1 MSVNNSLAPKQEQVQ
16 KQLDEARV
24 AEFRVGD
31 EIIKLSAA
39 IVRTY
44 LVRGR
49 AHLVTDA
56 EIALY
61 INLCKYR
68 HLNPWTG
75 ECYLIKYSEKSPATM
90 VVSKDAKLKRA
101 KAAPEYAGH
110 QAGVIVLL
118 QNGEL
123 QQRHGALVL
132 RGEQLVGG
140 WAKVYVRGYEV
151 PIEVW
156 SSFAEYY
163 LGTNPQWDSKP
174 ATMIRKVALSQA
186 LTEAF
191 PNDLSGMYEAEEAK
205 VDPAVLDETPVEPPA
220 GVVAPAEDSVEPIP
234 MVELHKPDETPL
246 EAPVPMTMDEPEQM
260 AIDDLPQF

>member
-1 MSVNNSLAPKQEQVQ
+1 MAVNNSIAPQQQAVKP
-16 KQLDEARV
+16 LDENRV
-24 AEFRVGD
+24 AEFKVGD
-31 EIIKLSAA
+31 ELIKLSPA
-39 IVRTY
+39 IVRNY

-49 AHLVTDA
+49 ANLVTDG

-68 HLNPWTG
+68 HLNPWTN

-110 QAGVIVLL
+110 EAGVIVVG

-123 QQRHGALVL
+123 HQRPGALVL

-140 WAKVYVRGYEV
+140 WAKVHVRGYEV

-156 SSFAEYY
+156 ASFQEYY
-163 LGTNPQWDSKP
+163 LGSNPQWDSRP

-186 LTEAF
+186 LTESF

-205 VDPAVLDETPVEPPA
+205 VDPTILED
-220 GVVAPAEDSVEPIP
+220 APAEMPPAEVIEASAEPTQDIDGPFADQGVDPEPI
-234 MVELHKPDETPL
+234 MD
-246 EAPVPMTMDEPEQM
+246 APEPEQM
-260 AIDDLPQF
+260 AIDDIPPQF

>member
-1 MSVNNSLAPKQEQVQ
+1 MVNNTLAPQQQQVQ

-31 EIIKLSAA
+31 EVIKLSPA
-39 IVRTY
+39 IVRNY
-44 LVRGR
+44 LVRGK
-49 AHLVTDA
+49 AHLVTDS

-61 INLCKYR
+61 INLCRYR
-68 HLNPWTG
+68 HLNPWMN

-110 QAGVIVLL
+110 QAGVIVML

-123 QQRHGALVL
+123 QQRPGALVL

-156 SSFAEYY
+156 ASYQEYY
-163 LGTNPQWDSKP
+163 LGSNPQWDSRP

-186 LTEAF
+186 LTESF

-205 VDPAVLDETPVEPPA
+205 VDPAVIDDPPVEPPA
-220 GVVAPAEDSVEPIP
+220 GVVEPAEDVVEPIP
-234 MVELHKPDETPL
+234 VVDLPRPNVIPL
-246 EAPVPMTMDEPEQM
+246 ADVQPTMDEPEQM